1 MSLYK
6 ILELEPNASL
16 GDIKKSY
23 RKLARKYHPD
33 KTKLDNHDKFL
44 KINYAYEILSDDKTR
59 KEYHRMNNLDQSK
72 FESLLNK
79 IFNNNLKI
87 NELKTFGINISD
99 EDFKY
104 LDSNFY
110 NLISRFN
117 ITELVNFFINGS
129 IPKNKSNIYNLC
141 SDSEVDLWNNEQS
154 EHYYKLPLIYSSYS
168 KNDIKLELDV
178 SLEDILENKK
188 RKIKLSRKIND
199 EEIKTTFIFN
209 IDKPYIIFSGG
220 GDINDDIGNLIIK
233 LNLPF
238 GLDWEDNK
246 IIINHE
252 MNLYEMIYGM
262 DININLG
269 FKEIRINSWTPVRDG
284 YKIDLEDIKIGN
296 HYLQIKFNL
305 NYNHTDDK
313 KKILQNYFRD

>member
-6 ILELEPNASL
+6 ILELQPNASL
-16 GDIKKSY
+16 IDIKKSY
-23 RKLARKYHPD
+23 RKLARKHHPD
-33 KTKLDNHDKFL
+33 KTQSNDSDKFL
-44 KINYAYEILSDDKTR
+44 KINYAYEILSDDKSR

-72 FESLLNK
+72 FENLLNK

-99 EDFKY
+99 DDFKY

-117 ITELVNFFINGS
+117 ISEVINFFVNGKV
-129 IPKNKSNIYNLC
+129 PKNKVNNINLC
-141 SDSEVDLWNNEQS
+141 SDSEIELWNNDQS
-154 EHYYKLPLIYSSYS
+154 EHYYKLPLVYSCYS
-168 KNDIKLELDV
+168 KNDIKLDLDV
-178 SLEDILENKK
+178 SLEDILDNKK

-199 EEIKTTFIFN
+199 ETIKTTFIFN
-209 IDKPYIIFSGG
+209 IDRPYIIFSGG

-233 LNLPF
+233 LNLPY
-238 GLDWEDNK
+238 GIDWEENK

-269 FKEIRINSWTPVRDG
+269 FKEIKINSWTPSRDG
-284 YKIDLEDIKIGN
+284 YKIDLEDINISN
-296 HYLQIKFNL
+296 HYIQIKFFL
-305 NYNHTDDK
+305 NYEHTDQK
-313 KKILQNYFRD
+313 KEILKNYFKD

>member
-16 GDIKKSY
+16 IDIKKSY

-33 KTKLDNHDKFL
+33 KTKTDNHDYFL
-44 KINYAYEILSDDKTR
+44 QINYAYEILSDDKSR

-72 FESLLNK
+72 FEKLLSK
-79 IFNNNLKI
+79 VFNNNLKI
-87 NELKTFGINISD
+87 DELKHFGINISD
-99 EDFKY
+99 EDFNY

-117 ITELVNFFINGS
+117 ITELINFFIKGTV
-129 IPKNKSNIYNLC
+129 PKNKNNSLNLC
-141 SDSEVDLWNNEQS
+141 SDSDIDLWNNEQS
-154 EHYYKLPLIYSSYS
+154 EHYYKLPLVYNCYS

-178 SLEDILENKK
+178 SLEDILEEKK
-188 RKIKLSRKIND
+188 RKIKLSRKVND
-199 EEIKTTFIFN
+199 IEIKTTFIFN
-209 IDKPYIIFSGG
+209 IDKPYIVFSGG
-220 GDINDDIGNLIIK
+220 GDINDDIGNLIINLK
-233 LNLPF
+233 LPY
-238 GLDWEDNK
+238 GIDWEENK

-262 DININLG
+262 NININLG
-269 FKEIRINSWTPVRDG
+269 FKEIKINSWTPSRDG

-296 HYLQIKFNL
+296 HYIQIKFYL
-305 NYNHTDDK
+305 NYNHSEEK
-313 KKILQNYFRD
+313 KMILENYFKN